1 MLHSMAGKERN
12 ATTFDRPDGHVGRR
26 IAVRRIHVDVFD
38 VVKERVEA
46 RASEDPDADRLAGGR
61 FGAQADFSFALL
73 AADLEPFFPDRSP
86 FEPDPAS
93 AFEPDASP
101 FEPDPASP
109 VESDP
114 ASPFEPISLLDPA
127 FSAAEGS
134 LFSPSPEVFPLDRVL
149 ESVE

>member
-12 ATTFDRPDGHVGRR
+12 PATFDRPDGDVGGR

-46 RASEDPDADRLAGGR
+46 RAPEDPDADRLAGR
-61 FGAQADFSFALL
+61 RSGAQADFSFALL
-73 AADLEPFFPDRSP
+73 AAELEPFFPDLSP

-93 AFEPDASP
+93 PFEPDASP
-101 FEPDPASP
+101 FEPDPASS
-109 VESDP
+109 VEPDP
-114 ASPFEPISLLDPA
+114 ASPFEPVSLRGP

-134 LFSPSPEVFPLDRVL
+134 LFSASPEAFALDRVL

>member
-12 ATTFDRPDGHVGRR
+12 AATFDRSDGDVGRR
-26 IAVRRIHVDVFD
+26 IAVRRINVDLFD

-46 RASEDPDADRLAGGR
+46 RAPEDPDADRLAGGR
-61 FGAQADFSFALL
+61 CGAQADFSFALPG
-73 AADLEPFFPDRSP
+73 AELEPFLPDRSP
-86 FEPDPAS
+86 VEPDPAS
-93 AFEPDASP
+93 PFEPCASP

-109 VESDP
+109 VEPDP
-114 ASPFEPISLLDPA
+114 ASTFEPASLRDPA

-134 LFSPSPEVFPLDRVL
+134 LFSPSPEAFPLDRLL